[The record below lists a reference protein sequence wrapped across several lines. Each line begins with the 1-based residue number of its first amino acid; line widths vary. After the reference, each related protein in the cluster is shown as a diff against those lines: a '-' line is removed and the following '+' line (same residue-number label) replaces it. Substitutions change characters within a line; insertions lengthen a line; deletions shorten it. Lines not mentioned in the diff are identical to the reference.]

1 MDEEMNNTEQRR
13 DNIAK
18 LGDFMCFAVYSTNL
32 AYSRVYKPVLDA
44 LGLTY
49 PQYVTIIC
57 LWEQDNQTVKG
68 LSEKLFLEPSTMT
81 PMLKRLEAAGYVRRE
96 RDKEDERSVRVSLT
110 DAGRQLREK
119 AFDYREI
126 TAKAAGLAPDEFR
139 ALQKAVVKLRTNLID
154 AADQS
159 GEAAEASAGMLP

>member
-1 MDEEMNNTEQRR
+1 MDHDMSNKENQREKTAR
-13 DNIAK
+13 

-57 LWEQDNQTVKG
+57 LWEQDDQTVKG
-68 LSEKLFLEPSTMT
+68 LSENLFLEPSTMT
-81 PMLKRLEAAGYVRRE
+81 PMLKRLEAMGYVRRE

-110 DAGRQLREK
+110 EAGRQLREK
-119 AFDYREI
+119 AFDYRET
-126 TAKAAGLAPDEFR
+126 TAKASGLSPEEFR
-139 ALQKAVVKLRTNLID
+139 VLQKAIVQLRTNLID
-154 AADQS
+154 AA
-159 GEAAEASAGMLP
+159 ERTAGAGHP

>member
-1 MDEEMNNTEQRR
+1 MSNKLDGGKNMAR
-13 DNIAK
+13 

-32 AYSRVYKPVLDA
+32 AYSRVYKPVLEK

-57 LWEQDNQTVKG
+57 LWEEDDQTVKG

-81 PMLKRLEAAGYVRRE
+81 PMLKRLEAMGYVRRE
-96 RDKEDERSVRVSLT
+96 RDSEDERSVRISLT

-119 AFDYREI
+119 AFAYREI
-126 TAKAAGLAPDEFR
+126 TAKASGLSAEEFR
-139 ALQKAVVKLRTNLID
+139 VLQKAIVNLRTNLIN
-154 AADQS
+154 
-159 GEAAEASAGMLP
+159 AGDRQ

>member
-1 MDEEMNNTEQRR
+1 MDNDQKQRA
-13 DNIAK
+13 DIAK

-68 LSEKLFLEPSTMT
+68 LSENLFLEPSTLT
-81 PMLKRLEAAGYVRRE
+81 PMLKRLEAMGHVRRE

-110 DAGRQLREK
+110 DAGRQLRER

-126 TAKAAGLAPDEFR
+126 TAKASGLSADEFR
-139 ALQKAVVKLRTNLID
+139 TLQKAIVNLRTNLMD
-154 AADQS
+154 AADQT
-159 GEAAEASAGMLP
+159 

>member
-139 ALQKAVVKLRTNLID
+139 ALQKAVVKLRTNLIS
-154 AADQS
+154 AADQT
-159 GEAAEASAGMLP
+159 GEAAEAAAGMHP

>member
-1 MDEEMNNTEQRR
+1 MSNSEGRR
-13 DNIAK
+13 ESVAK
-18 LGDFMCFAVYSTNL
+18 LGDFMCFAIYSTNL

-49 PQYVTIIC
+49 TQYVTIIC

-68 LSEKLFLEPSTMT
+68 LSQKLFLEPSTLT
-81 PMLKRLEAAGYVRRE
+81 PVLKRLEGMGYVQRE

-110 DAGRQLREK
+110 DSGRQLREK

-126 TAKAAGLAPDEFR
+126 TAKASGMSPDEFR
-139 ALQKAVVKLRTNLID
+139 ALQTAIVQLRSNLMN
-154 AADQS
+154 AADQAS
-159 GEAAEASAGMLP
+159 GSA

>member
-1 MDEEMNNTEQRR
+1 MSNHGKRR
-13 DNIAK
+13 EDAAR

-49 PQYVTIIC
+49 TQYVTIIC
-57 LWEQDNQTVKG
+57 LWEEDDQTVKG

-81 PMLKRLEAAGYVRRE
+81 PMLKRLEAMGYVHRE
-96 RDKEDERSVRVSLT
+96 RDKADERSVRISLT
-110 DAGRQLREK
+110 DAGRALREK

-126 TAKAAGLAPDEFR
+126 TARAAGLAPDEFR
-139 ALQKAVVKLRTNLID
+139 ALQQAIVNLRTNLVN
-154 AADQS
+154 AAQQGPES
-159 GEAAEASAGMLP
+159 GPDR

>member
-1 MDEEMNNTEQRR
+1 MSNSEGRR
-13 DNIAK
+13 ESVAK
-18 LGDFMCFAVYSTNL
+18 LGDFMCFAIYSTNL

-49 PQYVTIIC
+49 TQYVTIIC

-68 LSEKLFLEPSTMT
+68 LSQKLFLEPSTLT
-81 PMLKRLEAAGYVRRE
+81 PVLKRLEGMGYVQRE

-110 DAGRQLREK
+110 DPGRQLREK

-126 TAKAAGLAPDEFR
+126 TAKATGMSPDEFR
-139 ALQKAVVKLRTNLID
+139 ALQTAIVQLRSNLMN
-154 AADQS
+154 AADQAS
-159 GEAAEASAGMLP
+159 GSA

>member
-1 MDEEMNNTEQRR
+1 MDDKVGKDDTRR

-18 LGDFMCFAVYSTNL
+18 LGDFMCFAIYSTNL

-49 PQYVTIIC
+49 PQYVTVIS
-57 LWEQDNQTVKG
+57 LWEQDDQTVKG
-68 LSEKLFLEPSTMT
+68 LSEKLFLEPSTLT
-81 PMLKRLEAAGYVRRE
+81 PMLKRLEAMGYVRRE
-96 RDKEDERSVRVSLT
+96 RDKEDERSVRISLT

-126 TAKAAGLAPDEFR
+126 TAKASGLSPDEFR
-139 ALQKAVVKLRTNLID
+139 TLQKAIVNLRTNLVN
-154 AADQS
+154 
-159 GEAAEASAGMLP
+159 AAEQD

>member
-1 MDEEMNNTEQRR
+1 MSNNEKKSRE
-13 DNIAK
+13 NIAM

-81 PMLKRLEAAGYVRRE
+81 PMLKRLEAMGYVRRE

-110 DAGRQLREK
+110 DAGRELREK

-126 TAKAAGLAPDEFR
+126 TAKASGLSPDEFR
-139 ALQKAVVKLRTNLID
+139 TLQKAIVHLRTNLID
-154 AADQS
+154 AA
-159 GEAAEASAGMLP
+159 EASSR